1 MLQYVLDH
9 GVPES
14 VLGTVAQIAGASCT
28 DCYTRENFRCVPLI
42 LVTISRM

>member
-14 VLGTVAQIAGASCT
+14 VLGTVAKIAGASCA
-28 DCYTRENFRCVPLI
+28 DGYTREDLTCAPLI
-42 LVTISRM
+42 LVTISLM